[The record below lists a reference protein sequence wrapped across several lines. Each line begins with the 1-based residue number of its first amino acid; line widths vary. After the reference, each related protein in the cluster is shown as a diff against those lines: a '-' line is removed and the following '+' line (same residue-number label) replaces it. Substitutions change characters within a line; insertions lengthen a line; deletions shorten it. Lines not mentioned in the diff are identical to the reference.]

1 MLISYSRRETKNLGN
16 YENISVGIKV
26 EDEVNVDTETPENA
40 LNRLKKFVS
49 DNLDMELGKADS
61 KISTTNDLRQQ
72 ISQLIATNDRNKI
85 IIKSMLA
92 KYGVNKI
99 GELNETETINFTKE
113 LETLK
118 RKSENG

>member
-72 ISQLIATNDRNKI
+72 ISQLITTNDRNKI